1 MEKMRS
7 SIITLIIVVLLAAC
21 GGGES
26 AEPTASQVA
35 TTTRAPT
42 APPTNPPVVEPT
54 EPPTAAPTRI
64 APATDTPE
72 STATAA
78 PVRVAEG
85 RVSFRDNL
93 AVADQLVLTLRGI
106 APPPDGS
113 VYEGWLIADDGVTEV
128 STGVFEVAADGSV
141 DYAWNS
147 PTGENLIARYASFAI
162 TVEPADDSDPHPS
175 SQVPFKG
182 AAAPDTLVAARRVFA
197 VNDGDPVTPRNVSY
211 GRGLLTQSQ
220 VAKEHILNAFNA
232 AAIGA
237 FSEMRVHGEHVI
249 NIIEGTAGPR
259 FADYNGD
266 GRAENPGDGFGT
278 LAYARQ
284 IVSLLPGAAGNL
296 SPVESLLIAI
306 QDKSDE
312 ILAASDIGSAQ
323 PLLNELKA
331 MGEQLLNEMSPT
343 FYRTVQTTVSYPI
356 MPAP

>member
-1 MEKMRS
+1 
-7 SIITLIIVVLLAAC
+7 
-21 GGGES
+21 
-26 AEPTASQVA
+26 
-35 TTTRAPT
+35 
-42 APPTNPPVVEPT
+42 
-54 EPPTAAPTRI
+54 
-64 APATDTPE
+64 
-72 STATAA
+72 
-78 PVRVAEG
+78 
-85 RVSFRDNL
+85 
-93 AVADQLVLTLRGI
+93 
-106 APPPDGS
+106 
-113 VYEGWLIADDGVTEV
+113 
-128 STGVFEVAADGSV
+128 
-141 DYAWNS
+141 
-147 PTGENLIARYASFAI
+147 
-162 TVEPADDSDPHPS
+162 
-175 SQVPFKG
+175 VPFKG
-182 AAAPDTLVAARRVFA
+182 AAAPETLVAARRVFA

-259 FADYNGD
+259 FADYT
-266 GRAENPGDGFGT
+266 GDGFGT

-323 PLLNELKA
+323 PLLNEFKA

-343 FYRTVQTTVSYPI
+343 FYRTVQSTVSYPI
-356 MPAP
+356 IPAP